1 MARNLVKYDVTKL
14 SRAAFSDRRKSALLE
29 RKEIQQTQEIAKA
42 KFLRE
47 ILFLSIVIA
56 VHFYDAVTSYYYFQ
70 WKWESTQNVNI
81 NADMVEYKSALKVP
95 SVISNY
101 ASKIF

>member
-70 WKWESTQNVNI
+70 
-81 NADMVEYKSALKVP
+81 
-95 SVISNY
+95 
-101 ASKIF
+101 